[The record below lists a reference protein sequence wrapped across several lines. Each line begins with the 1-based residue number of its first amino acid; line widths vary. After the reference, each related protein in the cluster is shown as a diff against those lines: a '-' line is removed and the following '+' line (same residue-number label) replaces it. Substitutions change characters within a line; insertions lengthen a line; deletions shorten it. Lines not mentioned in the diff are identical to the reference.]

1 MYVVLRVS
9 EPSVP
14 GFGLLG
20 INRQQL
26 VLVDYS
32 SQVGRAPGEGGR
44 YFLPLH
50 PRAFGELSL
59 AICPSADTVLRHRT
73 AGCAAAPSAESA
85 G

>member
-26 VLVDYS
+26 VLVDCS
-32 SQVGRAPGEGGR
+32 SQVGRAPGEGGQVPPTPAPQS
-44 YFLPLH
+44 FWGAEPGH
-50 PRAFGELSL
+50 LS
-59 AICPSADTVLRHRT
+59 ICRHS
-73 AGCAAAPSAESA
+73 AAPSHCRMCSSSVC
-85 G
+85 